1 VEWKD
6 LVGRLL
12 VRRQLGGQDV
22 VGEDLERGIL
32 VESNLER
39 SNLVQSDL
47 EREWMVGRGVGW
59 VRCTLGVVGRS
70 VGEHAL
76 G

>member
-1 VEWKD
+1 VERQD
-6 LVGRLL
+6 VVGRLL
-12 VRRQLGGQDV
+12 VRLQLGGQDV
-22 VGEDLERGIL
+22 VQPDLERVVV

-39 SNLVQSDL
+39 SNLVQPDL
-47 EREWMVGRGVGW
+47 ERQWMVGRGVGW
-59 VRCTLGVVGRS
+59 VRRALGVVGRS

>member
-1 VEWKD
+1 VERQD
-6 LVGRLL
+6 VVGRLL
-12 VRRQLGGQDV
+12 VRRQLGGEDV
-22 VGEDLERGIL
+22 VWEDLERGIL
-32 VESNLER
+32 VGSNLER
-39 SNLVQSDL
+39 SNLVGSNL

-59 VRCTLGVVGRS
+59 VRHALGAVGRS

>member
-1 VEWKD
+1 MERQDV
-6 LVGRLL
+6 VGRLL
-12 VRRQLGGQDV
+12 VRRQLDGQDV
-22 VGEDLERGIL
+22 VWEDLERGIL
-32 VESNLER
+32 VGSNLEQ
-39 SNLVQSDL
+39 SNLVQPDL

-59 VRCTLGVVGRS
+59 VRCALRVVGRS

>member
-1 VEWKD
+1 VERQD
-6 LVGRLL
+6 VVGRLL
-12 VRRQLGGQDV
+12 VRFQLGCQDV
-22 VGEDLERGIL
+22 VGEDLERVVM

-39 SNLVQSDL
+39 SNLVQPDL
-47 EREWMVGRGVGW
+47 EREWVVGRGVGW
-59 VRCTLGVVGRS
+59 VRHALGVVGRS